1 MRKYPE
7 IAELRCPFCNQP
19 LEKPK
24 EFKEKKPLEFPLG
37 SCEQC
42 GAVYAFDATGHNR
55 GAAFVEALLFACN
68 DDDYLAFSLSA
79 DEDYTDAVIEKYD
92 LMSHRIALE
101 GNLDDRYIRGALI
114 FVKLNNEFQ
123 EVTRDKVKEKMR
135 TALPQSKQKY
145 RSDKFSKE
153 RVRKFIQDNNLKDL
167 ISLAQEDS
175 RVISEL
181 QRMLLT
187 PDEQLRWQ
195 TIELIAEV
203 SFNVVE
209 QQLDTLNKLLYRL
222 LYSAKDSAASAWGA
236 LEASGSII
244 SANPDFFGEYSQS
257 LLSFLQYRNLWK
269 EVTWAIGRIATR
281 DPALVRRS
289 YPALCSFLGESDP
302 ALRGHAAWALGELEI
317 PDAKKELEKLI
328 SDNHV
333 ITIYKEGRLQEA
345 SVSDLAKKAIEKLN
359 RCTHPA

>member
-7 IAELRCPFCNQP
+7 IAELRCPFCNQVI
-19 LEKPK
+19 EKPK

-79 DEDYTDAVIEKYD
+79 GEDYSDAVVEKYD
-92 LMSHRIALE
+92 LMSHRIAFE
-101 GNLDDRYIRGALI
+101 GRLDDRYIRGALI
-114 FVKLNNEFQ
+114 FVKLNEEFQ
-123 EVTRDKVKEKMR
+123 EVTQNKVKEKMR
-135 TALPQSKQKY
+135 TALPQPKQKY
-145 RSDKFSKE
+145 RSDEFSKGT
-153 RVRKFIQDNNLKDL
+153 VRTYIRENKLKDL
-167 ISLAQEDS
+167 IALAQADS

-195 TIELIAEV
+195 TIELIATV
-203 SFNVVE
+203 SYHVVE
-209 QQLDTLNKLLYRL
+209 QQLDTINKLLYRL
-222 LYSAKDSAASAWGA
+222 LYSARDSAASAWGA
-236 LEASGSII
+236 LEASGAII
-244 SANPDFFGEYSQS
+244 SANPAFFGDYSQS
-257 LLSFLQYRNLWK
+257 LLLFLQCKNLWK

-281 DPALVRRS
+281 DPALVRRA

-302 ALRGHAAWALGELEI
+302 VLRGHAAWALGELKI
-317 PDAKKELEKLI
+317 PDAKKELEKLGTDDHLL
-328 SDNHV
+328 S
-333 ITIYKEGRLQEA
+333 IYKDGALQET
-345 SVSDLAKKAIEKLN
+345 SVSELAKEAIEKLN
-359 RCTHPA
+359 